1 MRLAWFTDEPTSFS
15 YRGAMSWRH
24 VFELLDRLLG
34 PPGVHGQ
41 VHDVGGGR
49 LVRLGLPPGP
59 RGDPVLGPHELVVM
73 ELVAPGPGVALVLGH
88 GVGDALVHVDINLG
102 AQHRHVVTWTRVS
115 ESQRHGVTQ
124 RRVSLS

>member
-49 LVRLGLPPGP
+49 RLVHLRLGPGHS
-59 RGDPVLGPHELVVM
+59 VLGPHELVVM
-73 ELVAPGPGVALVLGH
+73 ELVAPSPSVALVLGH
-88 GVGDALVHVDINLG
+88 GVGDTLVHVYIHLG
-102 AQHRHVVTWTRVS
+102 AQH
-115 ESQRHGVTQ
+115 
-124 RRVSLS
+124 